1 MSFQD
6 NFPLPELKVNIP
18 IKGKMYDFQ
27 KPGTAFQ
34 IREQRFIAGDDMG
47 LGKTL
52 QTIAAVTATNQF
64 PCLVI
69 CPSSLKI
76 NWEKEWKM
84 WTDHKPMV
92 LSDPMKNTFPLFWQA
107 GIADVFIV
115 NYESLRKYF
124 VADMPRNRKE
134 LKLSQIRFFENINI
148 FKSVIID
155 EAHRVKDPGSIQS
168 KLVRGIADSKPFIA
182 ALTGTPVIN
191 NATDIAPILAIIG
204 RVKEFGGYSH
214 FVDRY
219 NTKDV
224 TILNE
229 LRDKLYSTCYYRR
242 MKTEVLDL
250 PPKTRRYIEV
260 DIENREEYDLA
271 VEDLVR
277 YLIEYKNATNGEI
290 ARKKRMEALV
300 RIGILKEI
308 TVRGKMKAMVEF
320 IKDTHANGQKLIVFG
335 HLKEPLNELKK
346 KFHCPSIMGSDST
359 VEREHSIERFQQ
371 DEKAN
376 LIICSLKAAGVG
388 VTLTA
393 ASNVAFLEQGW
404 HPAIMDQAED
414 RANRIGQKHPVTCHY
429 LQGRDTIDAWVN
441 GIIEDKRKIGNA
453 VMGSDEEEQKD
464 MDDKLLSM
472 FMQKYKITHEG
483 SNMARDSKN
492 SASITKT
499 VGREDSQTEINGS
512 HAPLR

>member
-18 IKGKMYDFQ
+18 IKGTMYDFQ

-34 IREQRFIAGDDMG
+34 IREQRFISGDDMG

-52 QTIAAVTATNQF
+52 QTIAAVTSCNQF

-84 WTDHKPMV
+84 WTDHKPMI
-92 LSDPMKNTFPLFWQA
+92 LTDPMRNTFPLFWQA

-115 NYESLRKYF
+115 NYESLKKYF
-124 VADMPRNRKE
+124 VSYMPPKSKE
-134 LKLSQIRFFENINI
+134 LKLSQIRFNDSITI

-155 EAHRVKDPGSIQS
+155 EAHRVKDPNSIQS
-168 KLVRGIADSKPFIA
+168 KLVRGISDSKPFIG

-204 RVKEFGGYSH
+204 RVKEFGGYSS

-224 TILNE
+224 GVLNE

-242 MKTEVLDL
+242 LKTDVLDL

-260 DIENREEYDLA
+260 DIDNREEYDLA

-277 YLIEYKNATNGEI
+277 YLIEYKNASNGEI

-308 TVRGKMKAMVEF
+308 SVRGKMKAMVEF
-320 IKDTHANGQKLIVFG
+320 IRDTHANGQKLIVFG
-335 HLKEPLNELKK
+335 HLKDPLMQLKR
-346 KFHCPSIMGSDST
+346 KFNCASILGSDST
-359 VEREHSIERFQQ
+359 VDRNHAIEKFQGDERM
-371 DEKAN
+371 N

-393 ASNVAFLEQGW
+393 ASNVAFIEQGW

-414 RANRIGQKHPVTCHY
+414 RANRIGQNFPVTCHY
-429 LQGRDTIDAWVN
+429 LQGRDTIDAWIN

-453 VMGSDEEEQKD
+453 VMGSDEDEQKD
-464 MDDKLLSM
+464 MDNKLLSM
-472 FMQKYKITHEG
+472 FMQKYNITHEG
-483 SNMARDSKN
+483 SNMARDSKT

-499 VGREDSQTEINGS
+499 VGSENINGS
-512 HAPLR
+512 HAPQR